1 MDTENTSPE
10 TTETNE
16 TPKSEKPVEMKNMG
30 LLFQCAHILHHRRGR
45 KQHGQGKILQIL
57 STKDSITQREL
68 LDDAGTRS
76 ASLSELLGKMEA
88 SGFITRQ
95 QNTDDKRNVD
105 IAITDAGREAAEALK
120 QEREET
126 ARKLFDSLSEE
137 ENEQLNTILT
147 KLLATWKQDVEI
159 SGDKDK
165 EKCCSKHGHGGHGH
179 HHGHHHGEGHGH
191 HHGEGHGHGH
201 GGHCGHH
208 EHGHDHVREG
218 KRHNHE

>member
-10 TTETNE
+10 TTETTE
-16 TPKSEKPVEMKNMG
+16 APKSEKPIEMKNMG

-57 STKDSITQREL
+57 STKGSITQREL

-88 SGFITRQ
+88 NGYITRE

-105 IAITDAGREAAEALK
+105 ITITDAGREAAEALK

-126 ARKLFDSLSEE
+126 ARKLFESLSEE

-147 KLLATWKQDVEI
+147 KLLATWKQDAEI
-159 SGDKDK
+159 SGDKNK
-165 EKCCSKHGHGGHGH
+165 GKCCGKHGHGGHGH
-179 HHGHHHGEGHGH
+179 HHGEGCGHHGH

-201 GGHCGHH
+201 DGHCGHR
-208 EHGHDHVREG
+208 EHGHEG
-218 KRHNHE
+218 KRHSREHGSAD